1 MQIAKQD
8 TIIERLLFY
17 WSRLYSRQIKQGDD
31 YSVLQKTIVILIAN
45 FKINFLKDL
54 EYFTK
59 WKIIEEKH
67 RSTILTEK
75 FEICIIELP
84 KVDELK
90 DKDGELLD
98 WLFFLMNPESNRVV
112 EKMKDNKELKQAKEK
127 LKQISNDEQL
137 EELAWL
143 RYKAILEENTA
154 RSEGLRRGME
164 EGLQK
169 GMEQGIKQGI
179 EQGYIEIAKKMF
191 KKRYRYFYNS
201 RINRLIYR

>member
-17 WSRLYSRQIKQGDD
+17 WSRLYSRQIKSGND

-45 FKINFLKDL
+45 FEINFLKDL

-67 RSTILTEK
+67 RSTILTDK

-98 WLFFLMNPESNRVV
+98 WLFFLINPESNRVV
-112 EKMKDNKELKQAKEK
+112 EKMKVNKELREAQEK
-127 LKQISNDEQL
+127 LEEISNNEQL
-137 EELAWL
+137 EQLAWL

-154 RSEGLRRGME
+154 RSEGMKRGV
-164 EGLQK
+164 
-169 GMEQGIKQGI
+169 I
-179 EQGYIEIAKKMF
+179 EVAKKLL
-191 KKRYRYFYNS
+191 KNKADIS
-201 RINRLIYR
+201 LICDVTGLSIEEIENIKNTN